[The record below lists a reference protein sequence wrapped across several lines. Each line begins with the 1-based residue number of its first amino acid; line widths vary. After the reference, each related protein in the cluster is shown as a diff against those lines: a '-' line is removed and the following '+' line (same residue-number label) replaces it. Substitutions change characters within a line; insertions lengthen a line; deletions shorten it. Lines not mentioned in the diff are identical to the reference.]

1 METRDLRIS
10 VLRVSASRIRLSHVV
25 SLLMQGIG
33 TGAQRCRGGG
43 IGAQQRW
50 GSGKVA
56 ARRGNNA

>member
-1 METRDLRIS
+1 METRDLCVSI
-10 VLRVSASRIRLSHVV
+10 LRVSASRIRLSHIV

-50 GSGKVA
+50 GGGKAA
-56 ARRGNNA
+56 ARRGDDA